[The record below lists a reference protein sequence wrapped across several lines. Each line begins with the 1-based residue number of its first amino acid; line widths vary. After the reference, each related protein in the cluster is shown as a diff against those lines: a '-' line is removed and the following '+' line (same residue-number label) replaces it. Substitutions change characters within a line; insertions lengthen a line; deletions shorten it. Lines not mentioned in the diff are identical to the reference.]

1 MKTIII
7 PSGDIYPYL
16 YSKFGMKLPFLISAK
31 DLKGNVVF
39 ANEHFD
45 MLDGPGHKGFMGKNI
60 YDLFPFEVAH
70 ELWMNDMEAVDGNC
84 AIKKIE
90 KVKHTSGEWHEYL
103 TLKMPLLNKE
113 KRVIGTIAFSILTP
127 DQLSSNN
134 IEKADINSE
143 LNSAFKFLRHELLTP
158 LASITGFT
166 QLLQRELTDNKN
178 ERIDL
183 IIQHILDA
191 SEHMNDMI
199 IRGASSNPPQ
209 QRMDTF
215 DLADVCKQCASWL
228 EGMASSH
235 SLTINFSNH
244 TESSTVFS
252 SKLDIRQVLL
262 NFLTNAIK
270 YSIGHNPIMMELSL
284 QDSEALKV
292 KISNT
297 GEKITEKDLTHI
309 FDEGA
314 RLASHSPI
322 EGQGLGLAIVKS
334 KLESLGCT
342 VGVNSADSGL
352 NTFWFNIK
360 KTKTP

>member
-7 PSGDIYPYL
+7 PSGDIYQYL

-45 MLDGPGHKGFMGKNI
+45 MLEGPGHKGFMGKNI

-90 KVKHTSGEWHEYL
+90 KVKHTSGDWHEYL
-103 TLKMPLLNKE
+103 TLKMPLLNKDN
-113 KRVIGTIAFSILTP
+113 RVIGTIAFSILTP
-127 DQLSSNN
+127 DQLSPNN
-134 IEKADINSE
+134 IESMHINSE
-143 LNSAFKFLRHELLTP
+143 FNNAFKFLRHELLTP

-166 QLLQRELTDNKN
+166 QILQRELGDNKN
-178 ERIDL
+178 ERVGL

-199 IRGASSNPPQ
+199 IREVSSNPPQ
-209 QRMDTF
+209 YKLETF
-215 DLADVCKQCASWL
+215 NLADICRQCASWL
-228 EGMASSH
+228 ENMANSH
-235 SLTINFSNH
+235 GLTIIFNNH
-244 TESSTVFS
+244 TENSSVFS
-252 SKLDIRQVLL
+252 CKLDIRQVLL

-270 YSIGHNPIMMELSL
+270 YSIGNSPIIMELSL
-284 QDSEALKV
+284 QDPETLKL
-292 KISNT
+292 KISNN
-297 GEKITEKDLTHI
+297 GERMTEQDLAHI
-309 FDEGA
+309 FNEGV

-322 EGQGLGLAIVKS
+322 AGQGLGLSIVKR

-342 VGVNSADSGL
+342 VGVNSTSSGL

-360 KTKTP
+360 TG